1 MVAPVV
7 AAAAPSIWGQLAV
20 SFAAT
25 LASSMLMSMISSRGA
40 STGQDAVS
48 SKVQT
53 PTTSEGTG
61 VVEVFGTICLKSMN
75 VTYSGG
81 ERTVPIV
88 EKVKGGK
95 GK

>member
-7 AAAAPSIWGQLAV
+7 AVAAPSIWTQLAV

-25 LASSMLMSMISSRGA
+25 LASSMLMSMLSGRGS
-40 STGQDAVS
+40 STGQDAVA

-61 VVEVFGTICLKSMN
+61 IVEVFGTICLKGMN

-81 ERTVPIV
+81 QRTVPIV
-88 EKVKGGK
+88 QKVKGGK